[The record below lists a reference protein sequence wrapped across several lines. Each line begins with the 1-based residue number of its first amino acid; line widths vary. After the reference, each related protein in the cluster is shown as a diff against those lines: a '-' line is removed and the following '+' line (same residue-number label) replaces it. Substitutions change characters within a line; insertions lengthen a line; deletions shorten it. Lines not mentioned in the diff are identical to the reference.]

1 MEDNIGDMMD
11 EIRKVVSNH
20 LSDVKEEFQDT
31 INVLNT
37 LPLVIALRKQ
47 LRTLEDENKQL
58 KMLIK
63 GIGEEKNIEL
73 EIMEVPKVNS
83 SLESAKHTPTFEL
96 SEDGANNSNDE
107 DFYDTSSADGD
118 AMLLGD
124 GDEDEEDEEEDEL
137 QISPDHPLTE
147 GKVIS
152 AESEKLTIIDTENSR
167 DI

>member
-11 EIRKVVSNH
+11 EIREVVSNH
-20 LSDVKEEFQDT
+20 LSDVKEDFQDT

-47 LRTLEDENKQL
+47 LRTLENENKQL

-73 EIMEVPKVNS
+73 EIMEVPKNDT
-83 SLESAKHTPTFEL
+83 SLEGAKHTPTFKL
-96 SEDGANNSNDE
+96 SEDGPNNSNDE
-107 DFYDTSSADGD
+107 DFDDTSSADGD
-118 AMLLGD
+118 D
-124 GDEDEEDEEEDEL
+124 EDEL
-137 QISPDHPLTE
+137 QISPDIPLTE
-147 GKVIS
+147 GEVIS
-152 AESEKLTIIDTENSR
+152 AESEKLTIINTEDSR